1 MQKKKPESTE
11 RFEVIFVSLLSHL
24 TYERKQKKKELET
37 YRNRKSKT
45 EKIKNS
51 VNKDFDDNISS
62 SIKNNERSSLSLIS
76 GIQGDVKSISML
88 GTDIDM
94 LKEKYVW
101 NDGNM
106 SYIASNL
113 ESEISRC
120 RMEIE
125 RLEAEIRRLNKRI
138 EAARKAESE
147 GE

>member
-1 MQKKKPESTE
+1 MSL
-11 RFEVIFVSLLSHL
+11 VSQL
-24 TYERKQKKKELET
+24 TYERKQKKRELET

-62 SIKNNERSSLSLIS
+62 SIKNNEKSSLSLIS
-76 GIQGDVKSISML
+76 GIQGDVQTISL
-88 GTDIDM
+88 LSSDIDM
-94 LKEKYVW
+94 LKEKYIW

-106 SYIASNL
+106 SDIAYNL
-113 ESEISRC
+113 DSEISRC
-120 RMEIE
+120 RIEIE